1 MWHKKKDKSTIKLPL
16 ITRLPS
22 PRIEELENEFMNV
35 LKNMYNNSETS
46 NYEKRKYTT
55 VVDLFNL
62 NNTLKETI
70 EECNQYQTMFHA
82 SKRLLLTRSVDDFAN
97 ISIKPYLYS
106 SLSSQF
112 IYQSCLKNKVRRSN
126 YSDKSL
132 TNISKCQIREIT
144 DSSIKLLLELTNTS
158 KTYNKSEL
166 CLKKENSPINH
177 KLSLH
182 WDESSL
188 KLTSKHDQQ
197 QESAAIIEIEHQSY
211 SSISSSSIDFSK
223 PLEKSYSSPLPMNTN
238 HLSSNN
244 KNIQSA
250 HLIDQYQYENKN
262 RISLYSCISE
272 MENDEST
279 KTISSDDENVKHNL
293 FQYQDTINKKNIRH
307 RWSLFDIWETTIA
320 KLPPILNCIWRQR
333 LYRTGS
339 REFLLEY
346 DQTLPT
352 NNNNH
357 RTNIMHEQR
366 YVEQERP
373 INTHFG
379 VALLALLIFPPVGIL
394 AIILSIWSLC
404 GKQDRHLSRK
414 FGNAAYWIS
423 ILAIC
428 FSFLLLFTLFTYF
441 TYQYLINRPIIIN
454 HYYTTPWTRHS
465 LTKDIDYV

>member
-250 HLIDQYQYENKN
+250 HLIDQYQHENKN

-339 REFLLEY
+339 REF
-346 DQTLPT
+346 
-352 NNNNH
+352 
-357 RTNIMHEQR
+357 
-366 YVEQERP
+366 
-373 INTHFG
+373 
-379 VALLALLIFPPVGIL
+379 
-394 AIILSIWSLC
+394 
-404 GKQDRHLSRK
+404 
-414 FGNAAYWIS
+414 
-423 ILAIC
+423 
-428 FSFLLLFTLFTYF
+428 
-441 TYQYLINRPIIIN
+441 
-454 HYYTTPWTRHS
+454 
-465 LTKDIDYV
+465 